1 MAGSLKWMVYTAD
14 DGTAYSVKID
24 ESNGEL
30 AGFDD
35 ITAAMEIAG
44 TVPPVLPK
52 NLKMRYATVVEPTS
66 GSTRQIAVGKPTTP
80 LWLGSA
86 LTLLLPLFGGTL
98 AGQAVAWG
106 VRLLVEEVFSRQRP
120 NASDTGFL
128 DDDAS

>member
-1 MAGSLKWMVYTAD
+1 
-14 DGTAYSVKID
+14 
-24 ESNGEL
+24 
-30 AGFDD
+30 
-35 ITAAMEIAG
+35 
-44 TVPPVLPK
+44 
-52 NLKMRYATVVEPTS
+52 MRYATVVEPTS
-66 GSTRQIAVGKPTTP
+66 GSSRQIAVGKPDTP
-80 LWLGSA
+80 LWLGNA